1 MQVPEG
7 RQLPRGG
14 GGREER
20 RTVPCQH
27 EGPGADV
34 QPHLQSGKRDG
45 LTDSWFITDILEF
58 PFQSHD
64 SAESVLKYCESCI
77 MYYRVFQESRRI
89 RCVVLRCNLQCGIT
103 QPIL

>member
-20 RTVPCQH
+20 RAVPRQH

-45 LTDSWFITDILEF
+45 LTDSWFITDTPFKAMTVLSQLIL
-58 PFQSHD
+58 
-64 SAESVLKYCESCI
+64 
-77 MYYRVFQESRRI
+77 
-89 RCVVLRCNLQCGIT
+89 
-103 QPIL
+103 

>member
-20 RTVPCQH
+20 RAVPRQH

-34 QPHLQSGKRDG
+34 QPHLQPGKRDG

-64 SAESVLKYCESCI
+64 SAESVNTVNLVSCT
-77 MYYRVFQESRRI
+77 MYTRPAMIHDSKR
-89 RCVVLRCNLQCGIT
+89 
-103 QPIL
+103 